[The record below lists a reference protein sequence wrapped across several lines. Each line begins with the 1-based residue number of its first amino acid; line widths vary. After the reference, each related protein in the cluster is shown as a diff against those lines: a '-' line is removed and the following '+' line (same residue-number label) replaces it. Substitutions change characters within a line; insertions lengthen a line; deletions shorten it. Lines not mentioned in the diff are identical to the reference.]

1 MENKNNIIYLETGE
15 DIASLASKVKSVE
28 GDAVSFVV
36 PRGASIAQSVVNLK
50 ILKREAEK
58 AGKQV
63 SLVTKDKISKNLA
76 SQVGLIVYQTVEEAK
91 KAIPT
96 MEGAG
101 FAVTSKKI
109 QGGIHINRYERDEEV
124 EEDNQEV
131 EGEITESP
139 KLKEEIDEV
148 LKEPERKA
156 STAEGVGVRTES
168 VGKENSK
175 LKKTVSVPI
184 DSDHK
189 DDKTSLSGEVSPTGR
204 KDKKM
209 LKRKKIGLRKKPI
222 IIITS
227 LFLIAALVLS
237 YIFVP
242 RAEISVVLATQD
254 ISKDYEIVIDKN
266 IEETNIDEIKIPGE
280 EIVINQD
287 LTKDFESTGE
297 KEVGNKASGE
307 ITFYNYD
314 YQSSDPKILPAGTA
328 LVAQT
333 LTFIT
338 TEEVTIP
345 GATATIV
352 QGSIKVTPST
362 SKGEVEA
369 QSPGTEY
376 NIDASNFIV
385 QSYSGSDREN
395 VYGQSSSALS
405 GGTSEKK
412 QIVSVDDLERAKSE
426 IKTELSGKVLESIT
440 QSADKEE
447 LKVIASSFVE
457 EEVSF
462 ETDKQA
468 DEESANFTAKL
479 TLKTTTIAFSE
490 SAFRALIVVLVEK
503 DLEEDQML
511 VNPEK
516 SDLDY
521 DLLSMDN
528 EAGTMKLKGSFSGKF
543 GKDIEQGTVL
553 DIVRNKKMGT
563 VKTDIEAIEG
573 VDEARVIIWP
583 NFFTKVSSIES
594 RIKINFDYNE

>member
-156 STAEGVGVRTES
+156 STAEGAGVRTES

-175 LKKTVSVPI
+175 PKKTVSVPI

-362 SKGEVEA
+362 SKGKVEA

>member
-139 KLKEEIDEV
+139 KLKEEIDEM

-156 STAEGVGVRTES
+156 STAEGAGVRTES

-175 LKKTVSVPI
+175 PKKTVSVPI

-222 IIITS
+222 IIIAS

-362 SKGEVEA
+362 SKGKVEA